1 MNFLQKLDY
10 LMEQMHINK
19 SILSQISGVPYTTID
34 GFYKKGYENAKM
46 STIKKI
52 ASALDVS
59 LDYLIDDVGY
69 GKDSYHSMGVGE
81 LIQVYRKEAGMTL
94 DELAAASGVSK
105 GALNKIISGETK
117 SPTMDNMKGIAK
129 ALGKRLSDFD
139 DGIIKKAPSWSEE
152 ARQMAD
158 TYMKLDGW
166 GRRLLWS
173 TAQHE
178 LERVQDEDRFLRE
191 TDPEEEP
198 KVINLFLEPSAAGL
212 ALGETGQLCEPYEL
226 RETDPPNASYA
237 IRIQGDSMEP
247 DFPDGSIAFVCH
259 DEMRDGDIG
268 VFCVDGATVVKQWH
282 FDRVLG
288 VTHLFSLNR
297 ARADAD
303 LVITGGR
310 SAVWQGKV
318 ITPKRYPLPGR

>member
-10 LMEQMHINK
+10 LMGQMNINK
-19 SILSQISGVPYTTID
+19 SVLSQISGVPYTTID

-69 GKDSYHSMGVGE
+69 GKDSY
-81 LIQVYRKEAGMTL
+81 Y
-94 DELAAASGVSK
+94 
-105 GALNKIISGETK
+105 
-117 SPTMDNMKGIAK
+117 
-129 ALGKRLSDFD
+129 
-139 DGIIKKAPSWSEE
+139 SEE
-152 ARQMAD
+152 AKQMAD
-158 TYMKLDGW
+158 AYMRLDCW
-166 GRRLLWS
+166 GRK
-173 TAQHE
+173 TVKAVVAAE
-178 LERVQDEDRFLRE
+178 LERVQDKDRFLRE
-191 TDPEEEP
+191 TDPEEKP

>member
-1 MNFLQKLDY
+1 
-10 LMEQMHINK
+10 ME
-19 SILSQISGVPYTTID
+19 T
-34 GFYKKGYENAKM
+34 
-46 STIKKI
+46 
-52 ASALDVS
+52 
-59 LDYLIDDVGY
+59 
-69 GKDSYHSMGVGE
+69 GE
-81 LIQVYRKEAGMTL
+81 LISVYRKEAGMTL

-117 SPTMDNMKGIAK
+117 SPTLDNMKGIAK

-139 DGIIKKAPSWSEE
+139 DEIIKKAPSMSDE
-152 ARQMAD
+152 AKALVFDFQR
-158 TYMKLDGW
+158 LDCW
-166 GRRLLWS
+166 GRK
-173 TAQHE
+173 TVKAVVAAE
-178 LERVQDEDRFLRE
+178 LERVQDKDRFLRE

-198 KVINLFLEPSAAGL
+198 KVINLFLDPSAAGL

-288 VTHLFSLNR
+288 VTYLFSLNR

-303 LVITGGR
+303 LLITEGR
-310 SAVWQGKV
+310 SVVWQGKI
-318 ITPKRYPLPGR
+318 ITKKRYPLPGL

>member
-1 MNFLQKLDY
+1 MPFSDRLKTFRKRSGMTQEALAEKVGVA
-10 LMEQMHINK
+10 K
-19 SILSQISGVPYTTID
+19 STIA
-34 GFYKKGYENAKM
+34 GYENGNREPDVLK
-46 STIKKI
+46 IKKL
-52 ASALDVS
+52 AFALGVTG
-59 LDYLIDDVGY
+59 DDLLGTAEIE
-69 GKDSYHSMGVGE
+69 KAPSMS
-81 LIQVYRKEAGMTL
+81 
-94 DELAAASGVSK
+94 DE
-105 GALNKIISGETK
+105 
-117 SPTMDNMKGIAK
+117 AK
-129 ALGKRLSDFD
+129 ALVFDFQRLDC
-139 DGIIKKAPSWSEE
+139 
-152 ARQMAD
+152 
-158 TYMKLDGW
+158 W
-166 GRRLLWS
+166 GRK
-173 TAQHE
+173 TVKAVVAAE
-178 LERVQDEDRFLRE
+178 LERVQDKDRFLRE